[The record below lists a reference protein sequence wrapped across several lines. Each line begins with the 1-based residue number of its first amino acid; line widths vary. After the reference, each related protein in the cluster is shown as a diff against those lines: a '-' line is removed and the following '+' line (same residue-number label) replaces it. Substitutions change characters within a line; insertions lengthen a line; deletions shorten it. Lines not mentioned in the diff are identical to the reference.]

1 MTTEA
6 QSYSKFR
13 ENLKTTKRVLKGNPN
28 LLLGVILVS
37 FFLIVSLGAGI
48 LDKANDPDCVKA
60 SEARKVTAIAK
71 GDQVITVDCSPA
83 IYIKPFIRLNPP
95 GYPENV
101 KNVPPNATEDQIESM
116 RAMERPKTHISHWFG
131 TDLMGRDVY
140 SRTLHGGRLSL
151 AVAATVSI
159 LVMLTAALI
168 GIPTGYFRRVDNI
181 VMRFMDGLM
190 AFPSFLLAIALVAI
204 LGPSFQNVV
213 IALWITGIP
222 GVVRIIRSLVLT
234 LRESQ
239 YVEAAR
245 AIGAQPARILI
256 IHIFPQTIAPIVVAG
271 TYIFANSILTEAG
284 LSFLGTGIPPTTPS
298 WGNQMGESRIYA
310 SISSWTIFFPGLMV
324 ALMVLAVNLVGDG
337 LRDALDPKLRRRG

>member
-1 MTTEA
+1 M
-6 QSYSKFR
+6 SSKAEQQDLAFQGLR
-13 ENLKTTKRVLKGNPN
+13 EKIPWYISARNAVLRNPN
-28 LLLGVILVS
+28 
-37 FFLIVSLGAGI
+37 
-48 LDKANDPDCVKA
+48 
-60 SEARKVTAIAK
+60 
-71 GDQVITVDCSPA
+71 
-83 IYIKPFIRLNPP
+83 
-95 GYPENV
+95 
-101 KNVPPNATEDQIESM
+101 M
-116 RAMERPKTHISHWFG
+116 
-131 TDLMGRDVY
+131 
-140 SRTLHGGRLSL
+140 
-151 AVAATVSI
+151 
-159 LVMLTAALI
+159 LI
-168 GIPTGYFRRVDNI
+168 GIVFISLVVTLALLCPLLIKMGILRDPFVFDPLNRLLPPGRSEEGDLFLFGTGPLGRDIFSMVIYGSRISLVVGLSVAIFAAVLGSAIGIVAGYFSRLDDI

-245 AIGAQPARILI
+245 AIGAQPLRILF

>member
-1 MTTEA
+1 MTET
-6 QSYSKFR
+6 QSYSRIR
-13 ENLKTTKRVLKGNPN
+13 ENFKTTKRVLKSNPN
-28 LLLGVILVS
+28 LMLGVILAI
-37 FFLIVSLGAGI
+37 FLLTISLGAGI
-48 LDKANDPDCVKA
+48 LDKPNDPECDKSSA
-60 SEARKVTAIAK
+60 ARKVAAIAK
-71 GDQVITVDCSPA
+71 GAPIVTVDCSPG

-95 GYPENV
+95 GYPNNV
-101 KNVPPNATEDQIESM
+101 KLGTTIEAESN
-116 RAMERPKTHISHWFG
+116 KTHINHWFG

-151 AVAATVSI
+151 AVAALVSA
-159 LVMLTAALI
+159 LVMVTSAII
-168 GIPTGYFRRVDNI
+168 GIPTGYFKRVDNV

-222 GVVRIIRSLVLT
+222 GVVRVIRSCVLT

-245 AIGAQPARILI
+245 AIGAQPARILFV
-256 IHIFPQTIAPIVVAG
+256 HIFPQTIAPIVVAG

-310 SISSWTIFFPGLMV
+310 SIAAWTIFFPGLMV

>member
-1 MTTEA
+1 MR
-6 QSYSKFR
+6 S
-13 ENLKTTKRVLKGNPN
+13 
-28 LLLGVILVS
+28 LLLIVFFMNLGISQDKYPADTLLRSSTSNILEKATILPISAWQRLSYNSVLLS
-37 FFLIVSLGAGI
+37 CQFYPSCSNYGGLAISEHGPFVGLAITADRIV
-48 LDKANDPDCVKA
+48 
-60 SEARKVTAIAK
+60 R
-71 GDQVITVDCSPA
+71 CSPFA
-83 IYIKPFIRLNPP
+83 LEYHYDMNGEFHYPDYRLIDPLQITNTKNNSNKSPLFAAGLSMILPGSGRIYA
-95 GYPENV
+95 G
-101 KNVPPNATEDQIESM
+101 
-116 RAMERPKTHISHWFG
+116 
-131 TDLMGRDVY
+131 
-140 SRTLHGGRLSL
+140 
-151 AVAATVSI
+151 
-159 LVMLTAALI
+159 
-168 GIPTGYFRRVDNI
+168 
-181 VMRFMDGLM
+181 RFMDGLM

-245 AIGAQPARILI
+245 AIGAQPGRILFK
-256 IHIFPQTIAPIVVAG
+256 HIFPQTVAPIVVAG

>member
-1 MTTEA
+1 M
-6 QSYSKFR
+6 
-13 ENLKTTKRVLKGNPN
+13 
-28 LLLGVILVS
+28 
-37 FFLIVSLGAGI
+37 
-48 LDKANDPDCVKA
+48 C
-60 SEARKVTAIAK
+60 
-71 GDQVITVDCSPA
+71 
-83 IYIKPFIRLNPP
+83 
-95 GYPENV
+95 
-101 KNVPPNATEDQIESM
+101 
-116 RAMERPKTHISHWFG
+116 
-131 TDLMGRDVY
+131 RDVY

-151 AVAATVSI
+151 AVAATVSL

-245 AIGAQPARILI
+245 AIGAQPLRILF

-310 SISSWTIFFPGLMV
+310 SISSWTLFFPGLMV